1 MIRQH
6 TASCLQ
12 QFAQC
17 TVTAITYRTSAMHRP
32 LLALLA
38 AAWLSPTWA
47 AAPIPEWREGDGY
60 LVGVA
65 VQYQGQT
72 YKALQSHTAHKGTNW
87 NPAGTPALWQLQR
100 DPVQRC
106 APWQEG
112 AAYQVG
118 DKVRYEG
125 GYYRAQQAHTA
136 YQGTGW
142 FPPKVPA
149 LWQPI
154 TQCDAVTPVPPG
166 NGETI
171 NGIKVPPDPGAE
183 GRRTLAGIDSDNDGV
198 RDDVQRF
205 LAKEVGQHP
214 ARFRYAMEMARI
226 TQQEILAASE
236 NNKEKV
242 RSLFSQWIV
251 AHDCYFRTYKDSV
264 ELYSWR
270 LNFSKKLTALH
281 SNTPERIAANNKADE
296 LASGKLYR
304 SPIKA
309 NCD

>member
-1 MIRQH
+1 M
-6 TASCLQ
+6 
-12 QFAQC
+12 
-17 TVTAITYRTSAMHRP
+17 
-32 LLALLA
+32 
-38 AAWLSPTWA
+38 
-47 AAPIPEWREGDGY
+47 
-60 LVGVA
+60 A

-87 NPAGTPALWQLQR
+87 NPVNTPALWQLQR

-226 TQQEILAASE
+226 TQLEILAASGNDRE
-236 NNKEKV
+236 KARTLSNQKEIPFECFHNTFIK
-242 RSLFSQWIV
+242 SK
-251 AHDCYFRTYKDSV
+251 DNYK
-264 ELYSWR
+264 WR
-270 LNFSKKLTALH
+270 MEYSKKLAALH
-281 SNTPERIAANNKADE
+281 ANTPDRMKTVVRSSELLSWMMLQPPLRIQ
-296 LASGKLYR
+296 
-304 SPIKA
+304 
-309 NCD
+309 CD